1 MRKHLVFILLTFAVT
16 LAYADFREIFN
27 ASLTGGDLQSADSIL
42 TVWSNETPDDSELY
56 AARFN
61 LLLNRAR
68 SEMLVLSDD
77 PSQNG
82 EALVLTDSAGGSAG
96 YLYDR
101 ITWQDS
107 IVNEAFAEIDSG
119 IAMHP
124 DRIDFWLG
132 KASAATMTE
141 HWDVA
146 VRTLDRLLDR
156 EKENGGRWLTT
167 GGADDVKADSL
178 LADAVFERV
187 REIYTSES
195 RTAIEAAMPVIRKA
209 TQRFDSDVRLFNIAG
224 AISFGLGNDSDAV
237 KYFEEALRI
246 DPADAVPLTNM
257 ASMYYQKG
265 DTVKA
270 LEICRQ
276 IESGNYDEDSRKIAI
291 DMILD
296 ITSPVNE
303 MKEYF
308 YFFSYL
314 PQISESTNSPTDFL
328 NEEFMNSRIP
338 AYNKLRSPFADADI
352 KAEAVSVKGLK
363 TEVVVWTFPMP
374 HEIPMCRYVAFAPDG
389 NGGCRIFTLEK
400 SLDDCWVIG
409 TQDDT
414 SHSNFG
420 DIELPSDAVAFVK
433 ALRKKKLLN

>member
-82 EALVLTDSAGGSAG
+82 EAWVLTDSAGGSAG

-146 VRTLDRLLDR
+146 VRTLDRMLDR

-178 LADAVFERV
+178 LADAVFERFK
-187 REIYTSES
+187 EIYTSES

-265 DTVKA
+265 DTVRA

-296 ITSPVNE
+296 IT
-303 MKEYF
+303 
-308 YFFSYL
+308 
-314 PQISESTNSPTDFL
+314 
-328 NEEFMNSRIP
+328 
-338 AYNKLRSPFADADI
+338 
-352 KAEAVSVKGLK
+352 
-363 TEVVVWTFPMP
+363 
-374 HEIPMCRYVAFAPDG
+374 
-389 NGGCRIFTLEK
+389 
-400 SLDDCWVIG
+400 
-409 TQDDT
+409 
-414 SHSNFG
+414 
-420 DIELPSDAVAFVK
+420 
-433 ALRKKKLLN
+433 ALSMR